1 VDIKTE
7 EEKRQEVEAT
17 MVQLGAGSP
26 LSTLIDHGLSEEVY
40 TSLVAGGIGTVEKVA
55 SMTPEELELIPG
67 VAPES
72 VAQLGAAV
80 NSFYGNVTPEAAPE
94 APASAAAE
102 AGVEP
107 GQPTLSAPEEGTGAA
122 EETGGATAAGRIEEA
137 GEVAVEEPAAAPPAS
152 SVQESDTIENQGL
165 SLNGS
170 TEN

>member
-1 VDIKTE
+1 
-7 EEKRQEVEAT
+7 
-17 MVQLGAGSP
+17 
-26 LSTLIDHGLSEEVY
+26 
-40 TSLVAGGIGTVEKVA
+40 
-55 SMTPEELELIPG
+55 MTPEELELIPG

-80 NSFYGNVTPEAAPE
+80 NSFYGNVTPEAAPEAAPE